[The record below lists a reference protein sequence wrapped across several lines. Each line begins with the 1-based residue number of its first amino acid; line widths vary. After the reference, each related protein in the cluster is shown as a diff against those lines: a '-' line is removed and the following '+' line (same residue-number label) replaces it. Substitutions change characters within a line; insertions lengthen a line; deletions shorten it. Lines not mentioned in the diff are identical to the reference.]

1 MRLLVLASA
10 LDLQL
15 RLSSTPHW
23 WQLLRALA
31 VEGAD
36 LTAVPYA
43 GRPIESLYWRAAAN
57 PCLREGQ
64 AFALFRTLALKVRAA
79 TTARKSTGEGIGDR
93 VMRLA
98 AQSWIRPRW
107 TAAVHALFRQERGFD
122 AVVMLNVPLNHLTGL
137 AAEIRARYRVPVW
150 YYDGDLPSSLP
161 EFNALASSFRVYEG
175 ADVTEYD
182 GFFSNSVGSVPRLR
196 EMGVKQVEVVHWGA
210 DPDVYRQLERE
221 QDLDTFF
228 HGYGEAYRLDALEAM
243 IYEPARRETGRRFA
257 LGGAGFDH
265 APREVVHLGDV
276 AFAHYPQ
283 AVARAKI
290 NLIATRASHAEME
303 GTSSARPFE
312 LGALGAAAVTNPW
325 KGVER
330 WFEPGR
336 EILVVRDAAEALA
349 TYKEL
354 WAHESLRREMGAA
367 MRARVLAEHT
377 YRHRA
382 RQMLAKLRG

>member
-36 LTAVPYA
+36 LTVMPYA
-43 GRPIESLYWRAAAN
+43 GRPVESLYWRAHEN

-64 AFALFRTLALKVRAA
+64 AFALVRSLALSLRAPA
-79 TTARKSTGEGIGDR
+79 TGARTGGEGLGDR
-93 VMRLA
+93 AMRLA
-98 AQSWIRPRW
+98 AHHWIRPRW
-107 TAAVHALFRQERGFD
+107 AAAVHALFREGGFD
-122 AVVMLNVPLNHLTGL
+122 AVLYLNVPLNHLVGL
-137 AAEIRARYRVPVW
+137 AGELRARYHVPVW

-161 EFNALASSFRVYEG
+161 EFGALASSFRFYDG
-175 ADVTEYD
+175 ADLAEYD
-182 GFFSNSVGSVPRLR
+182 GFFSNSHGAAPRLLAL
-196 EMGVKQVEVVHWGA
+196 GAKQVEVVHWGA
-210 DPDVYRQLERE
+210 DPDVYRTHACQ

-243 IYEPARRETGRRFA
+243 IYEPARREPGRRFA
-257 LGGAGFDH
+257 LGGARFDH
-265 APREVVHLGDV
+265 APREVDFMGDV
-276 AFAHYPQ
+276 AFAHYP
-283 AVARAKI
+283 ALVARAKVNQI
-290 NLIATRASHAEME
+290 VTRSSHADME

-325 KGVER
+325 KGIER

-336 EILVVRDAAEALA
+336 EILVVRDAAEAL
-349 TYKEL
+349 TVYREL

-377 YRHRA
+377 YQHRA
-382 RQMLAKLRG
+382 RQLLAKLR

>member
-1 MRLLVLASA
+1 MRLLILASA

-36 LTAVPYA
+36 LTVVPYA
-43 GRPIESLYWRAAAN
+43 GRPVESVYWRAAPN

-64 AFALFRTLALKVRAA
+64 AFALVRTLAQRLRARA
-79 TTARKSTGEGIGDR
+79 SAEKKSGEGIGDR

-98 AQSWIRPRW
+98 AHHWIRPKW
-107 TAAVHALFRQERGFD
+107 ASAVHALFRQESGFD
-122 AVVMLNVPLNHLTGL
+122 AVVYLNVPLNHLTGL

-161 EFNALASSFRVYEG
+161 EFGALASSFRFYEG
-175 ADVTEYD
+175 ADLAEYD
-182 GFFSNSVGSVPRLR
+182 GFFSNSVGAVPSLTRL
-196 EMGVKQVEVVHWGA
+196 GAKQVEVVHWGA
-210 DPDVYRQLERE
+210 DPDVYRQLTRT

-228 HGYGEAYRLDALEAM
+228 HGYGEAYRLEPLEQL
-243 IYEPARRETGRRFA
+243 IYEPARRETTRRFA
-257 LGGAGFDH
+257 LGGNFFDH
-265 APREVVHLGDV
+265 APREVVHLGDIP
-276 AFAHYPQ
+276 FAHYPQ
-283 AVARAKI
+283 AVARAKV
-290 NLIATRASHAEME
+290 NLIVTRSSHADCE

-325 KGVER
+325 KGLER

-336 EILVVRDAAEALA
+336 EILVARDTAEAL
-349 TYKEL
+349 TIYREL
-354 WAHESLRREMGAA
+354 WEHESLRREMGER
-367 MRARVLAEHT
+367 MRQRVLAEHT

-382 RQMLAKLRG
+382 RQLLAKLR